1 MSNIYVIYHIQTTC
15 TSNESGILIAKKKN
29 ESGILGGDKFDMQL
43 ISQEKKEI

>member
-15 TSNESGILIAKKKN
+15 TSNESGILIAKKN